1 MEKFWVAVEDSDTN
15 EVSEFEEVT
24 IKKVLYLMNG
34 YMVDRNT
41 TSQIRVQDTTEDGR
55 KVIYDGARYK
65 GGFGYNLWVTSREIK
80 N

>member
-24 IKKVLYLMNG
+24 IKKVLYLMSG

-55 KVIYDGARYK
+55 KVIYDGALYK
-65 GGFGYNLWVTSREIK
+65 GGFGYNLWVTRK
-80 N
+80 YLK